1 VPRILIVDD
10 DRAVCNMLVQMVAQ
24 SGLEGVAASTF
35 QDALR
40 LYREHKPDLVLL
52 DVMMPTIDGYKM
64 AKLLR
69 REVGGFVP
77 IILLTALDD
86 LESKR
91 RGMEAGADD
100 FLTKPVTALELKIR
114 VTSLLR
120 IKTLTD
126 ELARANTQL
135 EELAVTD
142 PLTALRNRRFLYQEL
157 EREFNRARRYGHPLA
172 VMMLDLDHFKRVND
186 GYGHQMGDRVLQL
199 MGDVLRSS
207 TRNTDLLGRF
217 GGEEFMVIAPE
228 TGFDV
233 VEIVAE
239 RIRTNIKQRSL
250 AAGGGIPP
258 VTASIGVAT
267 TEHPEAGSTDELVR
281 QADEALYRAK
291 REGRDRVELARPPK
305 PDLVIS

>member
-1 VPRILIVDD
+1 MTRILIVDD
-10 DRAVCNMLVQMVAQ
+10 DRAVCNMLAQMVAQ
-24 SGLEGVAASTF
+24 SGHEAVAASTF

-114 VTSLLR
+114 VSSLLR

-126 ELARANTQL
+126 QLEKANVQL

-142 PLTALRNRRFLYQEL
+142 PLTTLRNRRYLYQEL

-172 VMMLDLDHFKRVND
+172 VMMLDIDHFKRVND
-186 GYGHQMGDRVLQL
+186 TWGHQTGDRVLHL
-199 MGDVLRSS
+199 LGEVLKAS
-207 TRNTDLLGRF
+207 TRNTDLVGRF

-239 RIRTNIKQRSL
+239 RIHVNVKQRSM
-250 AAGGGIPP
+250 AEGGGIPS
-258 VTASIGVAT
+258 VTTSIGVAT

-291 REGRDRVELARPPK
+291 REGRDRVILARPPQVE
-305 PDLVIS
+305 VIS